1 MVTCCLF
8 TGLHVMNWNRSQ
20 SCSQTHH
27 KSPPSLPA
35 VPSPLA
41 ASIDRPCTVQAR
53 LHRMNC
59 PSSLGGRGR
68 SIQIRLTE
76 QLLKEAFPA
85 LHQTCSV
92 DRVISSVS
100 STASLAPY
108 SSTDILLG
116 KGRQTVSYNFFLL
129 CTQHFSHPKCNFW
142 ASCKMRNK
150 REAMIKLTAE
160 SSLQQVTG

>member
-27 KSPPSLPA
+27 KSAPSLPA

-53 LHRMNC
+53 MQRMNC
-59 PSSLGGRGR
+59 PSSRGGRGR

-85 LHQTCSV
+85 LCQTCSV
-92 DRVISSVS
+92 DRVIS
-100 STASLAPY
+100 PY

-116 KGRQTVSYNFFLL
+116 KGRQTLSYNFLL

-160 SSLQQVTG
+160 SSLQQVSG